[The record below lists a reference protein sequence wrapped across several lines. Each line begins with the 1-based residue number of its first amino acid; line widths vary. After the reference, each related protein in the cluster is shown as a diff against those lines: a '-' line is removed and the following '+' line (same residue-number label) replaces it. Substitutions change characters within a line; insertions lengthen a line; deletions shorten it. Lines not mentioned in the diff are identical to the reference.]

1 MIKFRELGAYKN
13 AKNIGYC
20 KATVE
25 MHNGQAAEFDLA
37 AKTAKHPTAA
47 TTAGLAIVM
56 NSIEKPE
63 ILSPNEY
70 VIEVGEYP
78 RLFTLESLKGEIL
91 DMDMDQVNGTYST
104 DIDAG
109 VKLTPKTDGTWEVKS
124 SVTGYPAYLEVVD
137 LTSFNGEGFGARVV
151 IVDQTS

>member
-70 VIEVGEYP
+70 VIEIGEYP
-78 RLFTLESLKGEIL
+78 RLFTLESLRGEIL
-91 DMDMDQVNGTYST
+91 DMDMDQVTGDYE
-104 DIDAG
+104 DIEAG
-109 VKLTPKTDGTWEVKS
+109 VKLTPKTDGTWEIKET
-124 SVTGYPAYLEVVD
+124 VTNYPAYLEVVD
-137 LTSFNGEGFGARVV
+137 LTSFNGEGFGAKVV
-151 IVDQTS
+151 LT